1 MARVEA
7 GAGGGAGTVRER
19 SLLDRLAD
27 PRSGAPRTTRQNE
40 QQLLQSVLEHVG
52 RMLNTRRGNAPV
64 APDYGIPDM
73 VDLVHSFPDS
83 IKMMEQAIR
92 TTLEKYE
99 PRLSNVRVKFSG
111 SPDDVFSLHF
121 EVTATLAVAAG
132 KNSVWFETKVDSN
145 GEVAVRG

>member
-1 MARVEA
+1 M
-7 GAGGGAGTVRER
+7 RER
-19 SLLDRLAD
+19 GFLDRLAD
-27 PRSGAPRTTRQNE
+27 PRPGAPRTTRQNE
-40 QQLLQSVLEHVG
+40 HDILESVLDHVG

-83 IKMMEQAIR
+83 IKLMEQAIR

-99 PRLSNVRVKFSG
+99 PRLSNIRVRYSG
-111 SPDDVFSLHF
+111 TPDDVFSLHF
-121 EVTATLAVAAG
+121 EVTAVLAVANG

-145 GEVAVRG
+145 GEVVVST